1 MYCTWLFGILE
12 LGLAMGSDMEASIQV
27 ISVIGLG
34 CGRMCYELMLF
45 FFSLLCYALWMGGF
59 AMHAYGV
66 VMTCVQQS
74 KAEV

>member
-34 CGRMCYELMLF
+34 CGRMCYEMMLF
-45 FFSLLCYALWMGGF
+45 FSACFVMRCGWVAL
-59 AMHAYGV
+59 
-66 VMTCVQQS
+66 
-74 KAEV
+74 